1 MSEQE
6 PSDTSARP
14 GPLDRF
20 LGLFSEVHAGEAGT
34 AVVMLMS
41 VFLLLVGYYVLK
53 TVREPLVLV
62 TGGAELKSYA
72 AAGQALTLIFF
83 VPLYSWLASRVDR
96 LKLIVFVLL
105 FFFGCIEAFF
115 VGGRM
120 QVPMLGFVFFIWVG
134 IFSLVTIAQFWSY
147 ANDIYP
153 KSVGDRLFPLIA
165 IGQTGGSWAGSKVAE
180 ELFKRRIDPFLMMQV
195 AAALLLVHLG
205 LYVWINRRESGRGA
219 ARKAEPPPV
228 TGKNGFALVL
238 ESPYLR
244 LIGALLILLN
254 AVNTLGEYILD
265 RFVVAAAQAAV
276 AADPTLTAT
285 SFIGEFKGGYF
296 FYVNLVAVLLQ
307 AFVVSRL
314 ARYAGIAGVVLA
326 LPVVALGTYGLAAVG
341 AGIVLMRWVKT
352 AENATDYSVMN
363 TAKQMLWLPTTRE
376 QKYKAKQAVDTFFV
390 RTGDLVAAGIVFLGT
405 TMLGF
410 GTRGFAVTNLAVT
423 GLSLFVAWRLLRE
436 HARLTAEATPQAA

>member
-1 MSEQE
+1 MSETD
-6 PSDTSARP
+6 PSAQDAKR

-20 LGLFSEVHAGEAGT
+20 LGLFAEVRGGEAGT
-34 AVVMLMS
+34 ALLMLS
-41 VFLLLVGYYVLK
+41 SIFLLLVGYYVLK

-72 AAGQALTLIFF
+72 AAGQALTLIAF

-105 FFFGCIEAFF
+105 FFFVCIEAFF
-115 VGGRM
+115 IGGRLKI
-120 QVPMLGFVFFIWVG
+120 PMLGFVFFIWVG
-134 IFSLVTIAQFWSY
+134 IFSLATIAQFWSY

-153 KSVGDRLFPLIA
+153 KAVGDRLFPLIA

-180 ELFKRRIDPFLMMQV
+180 ELFKQRIDPFLMMQV
-195 AAALLLVHLG
+195 AAVLLLVHLG
-205 LYVWINRRESGRGA
+205 LYVWVNGREARGA
-219 ARKAEPPPV
+219 RQQAATPPLG
-228 TGKNGFALVL
+228 GKSGFALVL

-265 RFVVAAAQAAV
+265 RFLVDATHAMAGSPGF
-276 AADPTLTAT
+276 DPT
-285 SFIGEFKGGYF
+285 SFIGAFKGSYF
-296 FYVNLVAVLLQ
+296 FYVNLLAVLLQ

-326 LPVVALGTYGLAAVG
+326 LPVVALGSYGLVAVG
-341 AGIVLMRWVKT
+341 AGLVFTRWVKT

-390 RTGDLVAAGIVFLGT
+390 RTGDLLAAGIVFVGT
-405 TMLGF
+405 QALAF
-410 GTRGFAVTNLAVT
+410 GTRGFAVTNMAVT
-423 GLSLFVAWRLLRE
+423 GLSLVVAWRLLQRHKE
-436 HARLTAEATPQAA
+436 LTAEAPAQAA